1 MPPGLLTAM
10 AVLAAIGLG
19 LGVGRHYVDIWQH
32 KHVRGISW
40 GFVLLDAGGDLTSLV
55 SGE

>member
-1 MPPGLLTAM
+1 M